1 MFVDYLGL
9 RPTVAFVG
17 NNGLKVGTSGQ
28 SIP

>member
-17 NNGLKVGTSGQ
+17 NNVLEVGTGGQ
-28 SIP
+28 RIP